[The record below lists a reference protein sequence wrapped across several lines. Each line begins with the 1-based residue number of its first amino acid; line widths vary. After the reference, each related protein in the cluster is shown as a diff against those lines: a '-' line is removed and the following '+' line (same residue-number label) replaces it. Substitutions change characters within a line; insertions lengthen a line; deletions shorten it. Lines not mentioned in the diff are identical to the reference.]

1 MHLSFQVLKLNCEE
15 GQKSLKLLTRMNIP
29 CMKPSKFHQA
39 LSHIDNEFR
48 DPKILLE
55 QYPTDIPTTHEL
67 IYLIQSQYGDIE
79 GKMIAD
85 LGCGVGVLGIGAALL
100 GASYVLGVDI
110 DQDAL
115 ELCQENIET
124 LDLENIDLLQLDVTN
139 LTSEHSSST
148 VESESSNSGKDCS
161 SISGKFHKCFDT
173 VIMNPPFGTKNNE
186 GIDMKFV
193 QIALDM
199 ANNSVYSFHKTSTR
213 TFIQRK
219 AKKWNIG
226 METLGEVR
234 FLIPQMYKCHKTKSV
249 DIQVDFIRF
258 FHK

>member
-1 MHLSFQVLKLNCEE
+1 
-15 GQKSLKLLTRMNIP
+15 
-29 CMKPSKFHQA
+29 MKPSKFHQA

-48 DPKILLE
+48 NPKIQLE
-55 QYPTDIPTTHEL
+55 QYPTDVPTTYEL

-100 GASYVLGVDI
+100 GASYVLGIDI

-115 ELCQENIET
+115 DLCQENIET
-124 LDLENIDLLQLDVTN
+124 FDLENIDLLQLDVTN
-139 LTSEHSSST
+139 LTSEHSCPT
-148 VESESSNSGKDCS
+148 IESDSGDSGKDCS

-173 VIMNPPFGTKNNE
+173 VIMNPPFGTKHNE

-193 QIALDM
+193 QIALNM
-199 ANNSVYSFHKTSTR
+199 ANNSVYSFHKTSRR
-213 TFIQRK
+213 TVIQRK
-219 AKKWNIG
+219 AEKWNIG

-234 FLIPQMYKCHKTKSV
+234 FLIPQMYKCHKYKSV
-249 DIQVDFIRF
+249 DIEVDFIRF

>member
-1 MHLSFQVLKLNCEE
+1 
-15 GQKSLKLLTRMNIP
+15 MNIP

-48 DPKILLE
+48 DLKILLE

-79 GKMIAD
+79 EKMIAD

-100 GASYVLGVDI
+100 GASYVLGIDI

-139 LTSEHSSST
+139 LIREHSSST
-148 VESESSNSGKDCS
+148 VESESSESVKDCS

-173 VIMNPPFGTKNNE
+173 VIMNPPFGTKNSE

-199 ANNSVYSFHKTSTR
+199 ANNS
-213 TFIQRK
+213 
-219 AKKWNIG
+219 
-226 METLGEVR
+226 
-234 FLIPQMYKCHKTKSV
+234 
-249 DIQVDFIRF
+249 
-258 FHK
+258 